1 MDENISA
8 VKVSQNQR
16 SCHTGK
22 THSSNTEAW
31 ANIENATEESNVSI
45 PSDFAVDL
53 AKEWV
58 DDGSKL

>member
-1 MDENISA
+1 MHENLGA

-16 SCHTGK
+16 SLHTGK
-22 THSSNTEAW
+22 MHSYNTEAW
-31 ANIENATEESNVSI
+31 ANREDSTEESNVNI